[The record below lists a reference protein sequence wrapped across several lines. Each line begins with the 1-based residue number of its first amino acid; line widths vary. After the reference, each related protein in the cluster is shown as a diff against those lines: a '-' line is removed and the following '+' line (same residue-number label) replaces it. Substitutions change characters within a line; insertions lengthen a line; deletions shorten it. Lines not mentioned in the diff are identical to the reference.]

1 MPNTKPTEE
10 TLFVRAVLRG
20 VRRGLK
26 LIRRRGRGYTRYYAP
41 EGVLGEYDYTHI
53 RLKLKPAYE
62 LYKELSAAPLML
74 RNAKVRPKSGQ
85 SRRARRRA
93 QNARSAHGG
102 IVSPLS
108 VKGSQSGAQER
119 SEGRLCVHD
128 EI

>member
-1 MPNTKPTEE
+1 MPNTKPTEA

-62 LYKELSAAPLML
+62 LYKELSAAPL
-74 RNAKVRPKSGQ
+74 S
-85 SRRARRRA
+85 SRELCELSSDRR
-93 QNARSAHGG
+93 
-102 IVSPLS
+102 
-108 VKGSQSGAQER
+108 GS
-119 SEGRLCVHD
+119 
-128 EI
+128 